1 MSHLY
6 KEINKSVKEKRNIK
20 TDRELFR
27 RIIVSLEAGR
37 NMDMDV
43 MLEKEVHDVP
53 LSLASVDGNF
63 RPTNKAQLL
72 DIVTEGTIHKVISEI
87 GEKI

>member
-72 DIVTEGTIHKVISEI
+72 DIVTEGAIHKVISEK